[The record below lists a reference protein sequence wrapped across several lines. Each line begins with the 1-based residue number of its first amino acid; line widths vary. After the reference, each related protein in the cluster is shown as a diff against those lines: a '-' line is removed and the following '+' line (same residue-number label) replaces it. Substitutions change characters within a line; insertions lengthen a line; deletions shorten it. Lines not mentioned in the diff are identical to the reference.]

1 MNERNKVIVF
11 LNALDPLSLNRKIE
25 EPRDRVPAPDLDQ
38 CILESGQQLLR
49 QQVARENS
57 AASNSLIK
65 EKSNPTRRHQHNTE
79 VNESGAKIMSNP
91 RHSLAGKKT
100 GI

>member
-38 CILESGQQLLR
+38 FILELGQR
-49 QQVARENS
+49 S
-57 AASNSLIK
+57 KWI
-65 EKSNPTRRHQHNTE
+65 
-79 VNESGAKIMSNP
+79 GKILWHPS
-91 RHSLAGKKT
+91 H
-100 GI
+100 